1 MPASDDKIYLG
12 DSVYAYFD
20 GERITLTTEN
30 GFGASNVI
38 VFEPEVLAAFCA
50 WIAALQKRAAD
61 AAIVNWVE
69 QRKQLE
75 KPPTEG

>member
-1 MPASDDKIYLG
+1 MMAEKIYLG
-12 DSVYAYFD
+12 DSVYGTFE

-30 GFGASNVI
+30 GYGASNVI

-50 WIAALQKRAAD
+50 WIQSIQKRAAD

-69 QRKQLE
+69 QRKQSE
-75 KPPTEG
+75 R